1 MIDIVDGTKAMT
13 RKDLVELIEQQ
24 TGMLDQADAALN
36 DLRTELSEAKAEI
49 ERLKGQYNDLLYQ
62 VSIKYPGESR
72 HDTAK
77 RYIQHAERVS
87 DDASCEK
94 EQE

>member
-49 ERLKGQYNDLLYQ
+49 EGLHTAIRIAIRANHRATIKALKGG
-62 VSIKYPGESR
+62 GE
-72 HDTAK
+72 
-77 RYIQHAERVS
+77 
-87 DDASCEK
+87 
-94 EQE
+94 